1 MEWVVDK
8 QHFDGFAKTFLIDG
22 KCPYTGKTDKE
33 YAAEGYSILNDDEY
47 SSMVTEYGDALCG
60 RWAEVSEEQYNNM
73 LDILPPVGWY
83 DGGFFVSEPY
93 TNNIHDYYQKYHGRY
108 YCSMQRVSTP
118 RMVILDS
125 LAAFVEQTEAD
136 A

>member
-33 YAAEGYSILNDDEY
+33 YAAEGYSVLNDDEY

-60 RWAEVSEEQYNNM
+60 R
-73 LDILPPVGWY
+73 
-83 DGGFFVSEPY
+83 
-93 TNNIHDYYQKYHGRY
+93 
-108 YCSMQRVSTP
+108 
-118 RMVILDS
+118 
-125 LAAFVEQTEAD
+125 
-136 A
+136 